1 METRR
6 IAALFD
12 FDGTL
17 TRRDTMLPFLL
28 FILRK
33 NPRSLFS
40 LPRLGFLAT
49 PYALGLLSKE
59 SIKGAALHLWR
70 RVPENRRQE
79 ILCEFYDDAIR
90 PRLLS
95 AGVARLEWHRAQG
108 HLTVMVSASV
118 DSYLSLVAERLQFG
132 HLLCTRTEL
141 EPAPRVSGPNCY
153 GEEKV
158 RRLRAEPWF
167 GEVDWAASYAYSDH
181 ISDLPMLR
189 LCGRPVAANPKPDL
203 RRLAR
208 AENFEIVDW

>member
-28 FILRK
+28 FVLRK
-33 NPRSLFS
+33 NPRSLVD
-40 LPRLGFLAT
+40 LPRLGFLAA
-49 PYALGLLSKE
+49 PYALGWLSKE
-59 SIKGAALHLWR
+59 SIKGVALRLWR
-70 RVPENRRQE
+70 RVPASRRQE
-79 ILCEFYDDAIR
+79 ILGEFYDDAIR

-95 AGVARLEWHRAQG
+95 GGVTRLEWHRAQG
-108 HLTVMVSASV
+108 HRTVMVSASV
-118 DSYLSLVAERLQFG
+118 DSYLSLVAKRLGFE

-141 EPAPRVSGPNCY
+141 EPTPRVSGPNCY

>member
-28 FILRK
+28 WVLRK
-33 NPRSLFS
+33 NPLSLVD
-40 LPRLGFLAT
+40 LPRLGFAAA

-59 SIKGAALHLWR
+59 SIKGIALRLWR
-70 RVPENRRQE
+70 RVPESRRQE
-79 ILCEFYDDAIR
+79 ILGEFYDEVIR
-90 PRLLS
+90 PRLLA
-95 AGVARLEWHRAQG
+95 AGVARLEWHRGQG
-108 HLTVMVSASV
+108 HRTAMVSASV
-118 DSYLSLVAERLQFG
+118 DTYLSLVAERLGFE
-132 HLLCTRTEL
+132 HLICTRTEL
-141 EPAPRVSGPNCY
+141 EPRPRVSGPNCY

-167 GEVDWAASYAYSDH
+167 GEVDWAASFAYSDH
-181 ISDLPMLR
+181 LSDLPMLR